1 MDLPR
6 LPSLDLLRGFVAVG
20 RRMSITLAAQDLFLT
35 QSAVSRQVQALE
47 QQLGV
52 RLLTRGYRSI
62 CFTAEGERLFRSADA
77 AIRQLQDAAAD
88 IAARGAVRTVTVS
101 TSIGFTVLW
110 LMPRL
115 GGFQA
120 RHPQLDVRISA
131 HNQVMDLRQG
141 GIDLAVRYTS
151 AAQAPSGS
159 TLLFEEAVIPVASP
173 ALGLK
178 RLRGPRLPASLT
190 LLEFEERYPWLRWQ
204 HWIEASGWTEG
215 RPRRVLHFNQY
226 DLVIQAALAGQGV
239 ALGRRE
245 LILPL
250 LRDGRLVELGSP
262 KRGYTGGY
270 GYWLVQADPEPRAEV
285 AQVAD
290 WIRSEAALQRGD
302 GGDGDA

>member
-52 RLLTRGYRSI
+52 RLLTRGHRAI
-62 CFTAEGERLFRSADA
+62 GLTPEGERLFRSADA

-88 IAARGAVRTVTVS
+88 IAARGAVRTVTIS
-101 TSIGFTVLW
+101 TTIGFTVLW

-115 GGFQA
+115 GGFQS

-131 HNQVMDLRQG
+131 HNQVMDLRHG
-141 GIDLAVRYTS
+141 GIDLAVRYTT
-151 AAQAPSGS
+151 AEQAPPGA
-159 TLLFEEAVIPVASP
+159 TLLFEETIVPVASP
-173 ALGLK
+173 TLRLG
-178 RLRGPRLPASLT
+178 RLRGGRIPGSIT

-204 HWIEASGWTEG
+204 HWLGPSDDDA

-226 DLVIQAALAGQGV
+226 DLVIQAAVAGQGV

-250 LRDGRLVELGSP
+250 LRDGRLMELAP
-262 KRGYTGGY
+262 PRRGYAAGY
-270 GYWLVQADPEPRAEV
+270 GYWLLQAGTQPRAEV
-285 AQVAD
+285 AQVAE
-290 WIRSEAALQRGD
+290 WIRGEAALQRND
-302 GGDGDA
+302 RKQTDD